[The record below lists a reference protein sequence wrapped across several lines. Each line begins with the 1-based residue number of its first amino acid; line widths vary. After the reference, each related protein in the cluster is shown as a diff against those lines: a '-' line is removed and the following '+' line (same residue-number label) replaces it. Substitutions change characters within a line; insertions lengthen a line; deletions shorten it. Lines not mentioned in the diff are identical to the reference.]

1 MHSPWPGG
9 SSEAI
14 RLTGDALTLADVLAV
29 ARGHRAVARGHRA
42 VALAPEVAAR
52 VAASRAVVEQVLAQ
66 GEAVYGLTTGL
77 GANVGV
83 ALDNADLLTFQTRVL
98 VGRAVAVGPFLP
110 RETVRAA
117 LLLRANGLARG
128 GAGASLAVIE
138 ALLALL
144 ARFVHPCVP
153 SLGSIGA
160 ADLTPMAHL
169 ALPLVGR
176 GAAELDGEI
185 MPGGEAL
192 RRAGLAPVALA
203 PKDGLAL
210 VSSNALSIA
219 EAVLLLD
226 DAAALL
232 DLAALAA
239 ALSFEGMRANPGPL
253 LAEVAAARP
262 APGQEAAASTLR
274 GFLAGSALWER
285 DGARAVQD
293 ALSFRCI
300 APVHGAA
307 LAALGFAGDAVTAEL
322 NAAADSPLVLVDS
335 GRILSTGN
343 FHTGA
348 LALAAD
354 TLAIALVPVADLAVG
369 RAMKL
374 MLPEA
379 SGLAKFLTPV
389 GGNRAGFAPMQK
401 TLAALRAECRHAAN
415 PASLDF
421 TPVANGVE
429 DHSPQT
435 PLALRK
441 ATALCRS
448 LRALI
453 AIELMVAAQAIDLR
467 DPAPLLGPPLAAA
480 HRAIRARVERLE
492 DDRSLGPEIAMLA
505 AESNAILDA
514 ARAAF

>member
-1 MHSPWPGG
+1 MRSPRPAA
-9 SSEAI
+9 SPEAI
-14 RLTGDALTLADVLAV
+14 TLTGAALTLPELLDV
-29 ARGHRAVARGHRA
+29 ARGRRA

-52 VAASRAVVEQVLAQ
+52 VAMSRAAVEQALAR

-83 ALDNADLLTFQTRVL
+83 ALDNADLLAFQTRIL

-144 ARFVHPCVP
+144 ARGVHPCVP

-176 GAAELDGEI
+176 GSAELDGEI
-185 MPGGEAL
+185 MPGDEAL
-192 RRAGLAPVALA
+192 RRAGLTPVELA

-210 VSSNALSIA
+210 VSSNALSVA
-219 EAVLLLD
+219 EAALLID

-262 APGQEAAASTLR
+262 APGQESAAATLRSFLADSTLWDKR
-274 GFLAGSALWER
+274 
-285 DGARAVQD
+285 GARTVQD
-293 ALSFRCI
+293 ALSFRCV
-300 APVHGAA
+300 APVYGAAGAA
-307 LAALGFAGDAVTAEL
+307 LTFIREAVIPEI
-322 NAAADSPLVLVDS
+322 NAAADSPLVLLED

-354 TLAIALVPVADLAVG
+354 TLALALVPVADLAVG

-429 DHSPQT
+429 DHAPQT
-435 PLALRK
+435 PLTLRK
-441 ATALCRS
+441 AATLCRS
-448 LRALI
+448 LRTLL

-467 DPAPLLGPPLAAA
+467 DPPPVLGPPLAAA
-480 HRAIRARVERLE
+480 YRAIRARIARLE
-492 DDRSLGPEIAMLA
+492 DDRSLGPEVELLA

-514 ARAAF
+514 ARAAL

>member
-1 MHSPWPGG
+1 M
-9 SSEAI
+9 SEAI
-14 RLTGDALTLADVLAV
+14 TLTGATLTLAEILAV
-29 ARGHRAVARGHRA
+29 ARDDRAVRLDPG
-42 VALAPEVAAR
+42 VAAR
-52 VAASRAVVEQVLAQ
+52 VAASRAAVERILAQ
-66 GEAVYGLTTGL
+66 SEAVYGLTTGL

-83 ALDNADLLTFQTRVL
+83 ALDHADLLAFQTRIL
-98 VGRAVAVGPFLP
+98 VGRAVAVGTLQS

-138 ALLALL
+138 GLLALL
-144 ARFVHPCVP
+144 AHRIHPCVP

-169 ALPLVGR
+169 ALPLVGA
-176 GAAELDGEI
+176 GTAELDGEI

-210 VSSNALSIA
+210 INSNALSVA
-219 EAVLLLD
+219 AALLLAD
-226 DAAALL
+226 DVAALL

-253 LAEVAAARP
+253 LPEVAAARP
-262 APGQEAAASTLR
+262 APGQEAAATALR
-274 GFLAGSALWER
+274 RFLAGSVLWEK
-285 DGARAVQD
+285 GAARAVQD
-293 ALSFRCI
+293 PLSFRCVT
-300 APVHGAA
+300 PVHGAA
-307 LAALGFAGDAVTAEL
+307 LAALAFIRDAIDPEL
-322 NAAADSPLVLVDS
+322 NAAADNPLVLAEG

-354 TLAIALVPVADLAVG
+354 TLALALVPVADLVVG
-369 RAMKL
+369 RTMKL

-379 SGLAKFLTPV
+379 SGLAKFLTPI
-389 GGNRAGFAPMQK
+389 GGNRAGFAPVQK
-401 TLAALRAECRHAAN
+401 TLAALRAECRHCAN

-435 PLALRK
+435 PLTLRK
-441 ATALCRS
+441 AASLCQS
-448 LRALI
+448 LRALL

-467 DPAPLLGPPLAAA
+467 DPAPALGAPAAAA
-480 HRAIRARVERLE
+480 HGAIRARVPRLD
-492 DDRSLGPEIAMLA
+492 DDRSLGGEIDMLA

-514 ARAAF
+514 ARAALLPSGHG

>member
-1 MHSPWPGG
+1 M
-9 SSEAI
+9 SEPI
-14 RLTGDALTLADVLAV
+14 TLSGTALTLAEVLAV
-29 ARGHRAVARGHRA
+29 ARENRPVR
-42 VALAPEVAAR
+42 LDPDIAAR
-52 VAASRAVVEQVLAQ
+52 VAASRAAVEQALAR

-77 GANVGV
+77 GANLAVS
-83 ALDNADLLTFQTRVL
+83 LDDTDLLAFQTRVL
-98 VGRAVAVGPFLP
+98 VGRAVAVGPLLP

-144 ARFVHPCVP
+144 AHRIHPCVP

-169 ALPLVGR
+169 ALPLVGA
-176 GAAELDGEI
+176 GTAELDGEV
-185 MPGGEAL
+185 MPGAEAL
-192 RRAGLAPVALA
+192 RRVGLMPVELA

-210 VSSNALSIA
+210 INSNALSVGAAILLVDEVA
-219 EAVLLLD
+219 AV
-226 DAAALL
+226 L
-232 DLAALAA
+232 DLAAVAA

-253 LAEVAAARP
+253 LQEVSAARP
-262 APGQEAAASTLR
+262 APGQEAAAALIR
-274 GFLAGSALWER
+274 RFLAGSALW
-285 DGARAVQD
+285 DKGAARAIQD
-293 ALSFRCI
+293 PLSFRCVT
-300 APVHGAA
+300 PVHGAA
-307 LAALGFAGDAVTAEL
+307 LAALAFARDAIAPEL
-322 NAAADSPLVLVDS
+322 NAAADNPLVLAED

-354 TLAIALVPVADLAVG
+354 TLALALVPVADLAVG

-379 SGLAKFLTPV
+379 SGLAKFLTPI
-389 GGNRAGFAPMQK
+389 GGNRAGFAPVQK
-401 TLAALRAECRHAAN
+401 TLAALRAECRYSAN

-435 PLALRK
+435 PLTLRK
-441 ATALCRS
+441 AAALCQS
-448 LRALI
+448 LRGVL
-453 AIELMVAAQAIDLR
+453 AIELIVAAQAIDLR
-467 DPAPLLGPPLAAA
+467 APAPALGAPLAAA
-480 HRAIRARVERLE
+480 HGAIRARVPRLDE
-492 DDRSLGPEIAMLA
+492 DRSLGSEIETLA

-514 ARAAF
+514 ARAALLTSSDG

>member
-1 MHSPWPGG
+1 M
-9 SSEAI
+9 SEAI
-14 RLTGDALTLADVLAV
+14 TLTGATLTLPEILAV
-29 ARGHRAVARGHRA
+29 ARGRPA
-42 VALAPEVAAR
+42 VALDPAVAAR
-52 VAASRAVVEQVLAQ
+52 VSASRAMVEQVLAQ

-83 ALDNADLLTFQTRVL
+83 ALDHSDLLAFQTRIV
-98 VGRAVAVGPFLP
+98 VGRAVAVGPHLP

-117 LLLRANGLARG
+117 ILLRANGLARG
-128 GAGASLAVIE
+128 GAGASLSVIE
-138 ALLALL
+138 ALIALL
-144 ARFVHPCVP
+144 ARGVHPCVP
-153 SLGSIGA
+153 STGSIGA

-169 ALPLVGR
+169 ALPLVGA
-176 GAAELDGEI
+176 GTAEFESEI
-185 MPGGEAL
+185 MPGAEAL
-192 RRAGLAPVALA
+192 RRAGLAPVPLA

-210 VSSNALSIA
+210 VSSNALSVA
-219 EAVLLLD
+219 TAVLLVD
-226 DAAALL
+226 DIATLL

-253 LAEVAAARP
+253 LQVVSAARP
-262 APGQEAAASTLR
+262 APGQEAAAARLR
-274 GFLAGSALWER
+274 SFLVGSALWNK
-285 DGARAVQD
+285 GAARAVQD
-293 ALSFRCI
+293 ALSFRCV

-307 LAALGFAGDAVTAEL
+307 IAALAFAHEAVAPEL
-322 NAAADSPLVLVDS
+322 NAAADSPLVLDD

-354 TLAIALVPVADLAVG
+354 MLAIALVPVADLAVG

-379 SGLAKFLTPV
+379 SGLTKFLTPI

-435 PLALRK
+435 PLTLRK
-441 ATALCRS
+441 AAALCRS
-448 LRALI
+448 LRMLL

-467 DPAPLLGPPLAAA
+467 EPAPCLGAPLAAA
-480 HRAIRARVERLE
+480 HRAIRARVPHLE
-492 DDRSLGPEIAMLA
+492 DDRSLGPEIETLA
-505 AESNAILDA
+505 AESDAILDA
-514 ARAAF
+514 ARAGLLN

>member
-1 MHSPWPGG
+1 VV
-9 SSEAI
+9 E
-14 RLTGDALTLADVLAV
+14 R
-29 ARGHRAVARGHRA
+29 
-42 VALAPEVAAR
+42 ALAK
-52 VAASRAVVEQVLAQ
+52 

-77 GANVGV
+77 GANLGLP
-83 ALDNADLLTFQTRVL
+83 LDGGDLLAFQKRIL
-98 VGRAVAVGPFLP
+98 VGRAVAVGPLLP
-110 RETVRAA
+110 RDNVRAA

-144 ARFVHPCVP
+144 AHRVHPCVP

-169 ALPLVGR
+169 ALPLI
-176 GAAELDGEI
+176 GAGTAELDGEM
-185 MPGGEAL
+185 MPGAEAL
-192 RRAGLAPVALA
+192 RRVGLTPVELA

-210 VSSNALSIA
+210 INSNALSVAAAI
-219 EAVLLLD
+219 LLID
-226 DAAALL
+226 EIAALL

-253 LAEVAAARP
+253 LPEVSAARP
-262 APGQEAAASTLR
+262 APGQEAAAALLR
-274 GFLAGSALWER
+274 RFLAGSALW
-285 DGARAVQD
+285 GKGAARAVQD
-293 ALSFRCI
+293 SLSFRCVP
-300 APVHGAA
+300 PVHGAA
-307 LAALGFAGDAVTAEL
+307 VAALAFAREAVAPEL
-322 NAAADSPLVLVDS
+322 NAAADNPLVLAEGD
-335 GRILSTGN
+335 RILSTGN

-354 TLAIALVPVADLAVG
+354 TLALALVPVADLAVG

-379 SGLAKFLTPV
+379 SGLAKFLTPI
-389 GGNRAGFAPMQK
+389 GGNRAGFAPLQK

-441 ATALCRS
+441 ATALCLS
-448 LRALI
+448 LRGVL

-467 DPAPLLGPPLAAA
+467 APAPILGAPLAAA
-480 HRAIRARVERLE
+480 HGAIRAHVPRLD
-492 DDRSLGPEIAMLA
+492 DDRSLGSEIEMLA
-505 AESNAILDA
+505 AYSNAILDA
-514 ARAAF
+514 ARAALLTSPDG

>member
-1 MHSPWPGG
+1 MHSPSPGG
-9 SSEAI
+9 MSEAI
-14 RLTGDALTLADVLAV
+14 TLTGATLTLGEVLAV
-29 ARGHRAVARGHRA
+29 ARGNRPVRLDPGVAG
-42 VALAPEVAAR
+42 R

-83 ALDNADLLTFQTRVL
+83 ALDHSDLLAFQRRVV

-117 LLLRANGLARG
+117 ILLRANGLARG
-128 GAGASLAVIE
+128 GAGASLSVIE

-144 ARFVHPCVP
+144 AHRVHPCVP

-169 ALPLVGR
+169 ALPLVGA
-176 GAAELDGEI
+176 GAAELDGEV
-185 MPGGEAL
+185 MPGAEAL
-192 RRAGLAPVALA
+192 RRAGLTPVALA

-210 VSSNALSIA
+210 VSSNALSVAAAI
-219 EAVLLLD
+219 LLID
-226 DAAALL
+226 EVAALL
-232 DLAALAA
+232 DLASLAA

-253 LAEVAAARP
+253 LHEVSAARP
-262 APGQEAAASTLR
+262 APGQEAAAARLR
-274 GFLAGSALWER
+274 SFLAGSTLWNKG
-285 DGARAVQD
+285 GARAVQD
-293 ALSFRCI
+293 PLTFRCV

-307 LAALGFAGDAVTAEL
+307 LAALAFAREAIVPEL
-322 NAAADSPLVLVDS
+322 NAAADSPLVLAD

-354 TLAIALVPVADLAVG
+354 MLAIALVPVADLAVG
-369 RAMKL
+369 RATKL

-379 SGLAKFLTPV
+379 SGLAKFLSPI
-389 GGNRAGFAPMQK
+389 GGNRAGFAPVQK
-401 TLAALRAECRHAAN
+401 TLAALRAECRHCAN

-435 PLALRK
+435 PLTLRK
-441 ATALCRS
+441 AATLCQS
-448 LRALI
+448 LRILL
-453 AIELMVAAQAIDLR
+453 AIELMVAAQAVDLR
-467 DPAPLLGPPLAAA
+467 DPAPILGKPLAAA
-480 HRAIRARVERLE
+480 HRAIRARMPRLE
-492 DDRSLGPEIAMLA
+492 DDRSLGHEIESLA
-505 AESNAILDA
+505 AESDVILDA
-514 ARAAF
+514 ARAALLTSSDD